1 MWAGLNRA
9 QQAIIPLQD
18 PLERASEE
26 LGEQADSVSSTID
39 QHIEE
44 LTQAATKLRRL
55 VARLEQGL
63 AEVSNWKACI
73 SVNCREWRVW
83 QVVKVPSVS
92 PPHRRVIGNPEL
104 GWRDL
109 VGRPRLCNCWAALG
123 EHIAKRWSDWAGN
136 DGALGYYTPIAAQWN

>member
-55 VARLEQGL
+55 VIDRSGGTA
-63 AEVSNWKACI
+63 
-73 SVNCREWRVW
+73 
-83 QVVKVPSVS
+83 
-92 PPHRRVIGNPEL
+92 EL
-104 GWRDL
+104 GVPKATL
-109 VGRPRLCNCWAALG
+109 VTLKVQNYDPAECPLCKSGIPAVKPG
-123 EHIAKRWSDWAGN
+123 SRSKK
-136 DGALGYYTPIAAQWN
+136 